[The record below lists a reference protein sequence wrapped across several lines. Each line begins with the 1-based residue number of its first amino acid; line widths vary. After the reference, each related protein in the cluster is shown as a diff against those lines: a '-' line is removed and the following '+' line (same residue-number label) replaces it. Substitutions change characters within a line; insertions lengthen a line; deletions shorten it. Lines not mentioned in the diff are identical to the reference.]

1 MEPNKYD
8 KDFRNKLTSREIT
21 PSADSWSK
29 LDTLLGATPVKK
41 GKPMI
46 WLYIAASIIG
56 FLFVG
61 NLYLAQLSDASDG
74 VRVVDQE
81 NPAIISPLE
90 IPQEPNVIGSEKIV
104 EAKSQQ
110 QIAKK
115 KESPS
120 SIEKVLISNQSKS
133 KSIID
138 KEIASLN
145 IPSDSQ
151 IAIKSSA
158 NDDNLDKLLADAS
171 LSQKPNSALKVS
183 AKSLLTQVDGEIE
196 LTFREK
202 MIRSVSKNYQ
212 EIKVAVSNRNLES
225 Y

>member
-151 IAIKSSA
+151 IAIKNSA